1 MAIDVCVVLA
11 PIFSLLTYKCDI
23 TLEDFAIC
31 GSCKCLEHELCHIL
45 VFHTLGYNSAG
56 RPITEV
62 PPIKTWSR
70 GHFWGTGDTKLS
82 ILHDCHIYTSPI
94 IIPLTKPQ
102 YYVYTQHTKIAN
114 ATNSWVWFTIT
125 HTRLSRS
132 IVPYTATHIPSTH
145 GTWLNKQQTSMP
157 AN

>member
-31 GSCKCLEHELCHIL
+31 GSCKCLEHEFCHIL

-70 GHFWGTGDTKLS
+70 GHFEGQG
-82 ILHDCHIYTSPI
+82 ILNCP
-94 IIPLTKPQ
+94 
-102 YYVYTQHTKIAN
+102 
-114 ATNSWVWFTIT
+114 FCM
-125 HTRLSRS
+125 
-132 IVPYTATHIPSTH
+132 TAISTH
-145 GTWLNKQQTSMP
+145 HLSLYH
-157 AN
+157 